1 MGHTQAALVGKLK
14 ITGILKVE
22 TGMHIGGSSEFAPIG
37 AVDKPFIRDILTQAP
52 IIPGSSI
59 KGKMRTLLAKK
70 SCSSYILNDISE
82 DSEVIKRLFG
92 SAANNK
98 PRPSRLQFFDLFMT
112 KDSIEQLDSM
122 DTDTYLGEVKFEN
135 SINRLTGEANPRQI
149 ERVPAGAKFNFTL
162 VYNIESEKE
171 EILEDIK
178 ELRLGLD
185 LLSVD
190 YLGGH
195 GSRGYGR
202 ISITID
208 KVTSIGIRDTQDID
222 IAEIDAI
229 LRK

>member
-1 MGHTQAALVGKLK
+1 MEGQAALLGKLK
-14 ITGILKVE
+14 IAGILEVK
-22 TGMHIGGSSEFAPIG
+22 TGMHIGGSSEFAAIG
-37 AVDKPFIRDILTQAP
+37 AVDSPFIRDVLTQQP
-52 IIPGSSI
+52 IIPGSSL
-59 KGKMRTLLAKK
+59 KGKLRTLLAKN
-70 SCSSYILNDISE
+70 SCSSYILNDI
-82 DSEVIKRLFG
+82 DSDSAVVKRLFG
-92 SAANNK
+92 ASNK
-98 PRPSRLQFFDLFMT
+98 EGTRPARLQFFDLFMT
-112 KDSIEQLDSM
+112 QESIDTFGNVE
-122 DTDTYLGEVKFEN
+122 TDTYLGEVKFEN

-171 EILEDIK
+171 EILEDIE

-208 KVTSIGIRDTQDID
+208 KVSSIGIRDTQDID